1 MTMQIAANGDD
12 QRVRGIFRDMSEWR
26 RIATPYTSRAASAA
40 GLAGNYQFPG
50 ADAVLRAVSRP
61 NLPSS
66 LPCGALL
73 STLSL
78 ALMLAACGSQP
89 TSTPGVPPPITG
101 PDGEP
106 ARSVTLSLPRIGFDG
121 RIDGDVSLAALRDKV
136 VAVTYFTV
144 WCQPCAE
151 TLPRI
156 AKLAEELDGFE
167 YIAVSLDDQPRAMV
181 PAFVE
186 YLRLEPGSLQIA
198 VADAAH
204 KDART
209 PFGRL
214 LAVPVTHLVDGGGR
228 HIETLYGVPQSVYL
242 HRRVLELSARDGTP

>member
-1 MTMQIAANGDD
+1 
-12 QRVRGIFRDMSEWR
+12 MSER
-26 RIATPYTSRAASAA
+26 QRIATPYNTRATSAP
-40 GLAGNYQFPG
+40 GWAGNYHFPG
-50 ADAVLRAVSRP
+50 AGAVLRAVSRP
-61 NLPSS
+61 NLPSPRS
-66 LPCGALL
+66 VAARLLPLLLVLAPLVGCGGAP
-73 STLSL
+73 ST
-78 ALMLAACGSQP
+78 
-89 TSTPGVPPPITG
+89 TPGVPPPIAG

-121 RIDGDVSLAALRDKV
+121 RLDGDVSLATLRGKV

-156 AKLAEELDGFE
+156 AKLAEELGDFE
-167 YIAVSLDDQPRAMV
+167 YVAVSLDDKPRV
-181 PAFVE
+181 LLPAFVE

-242 HRRVLELSARDGTP
+242 HRRVLELSARD